1 MVVLELGDNQFFK
14 KIRGKLIVSCQALE
28 NEPLHGSEVMAK
40 MAAAAEM
47 GGAAAIRANGAGD
60 IGAIKKKV
68 SLPIIGLVK
77 RDYPDSEV
85 YITPTFKEIDELVEA
100 GADMIAMDATFR
112 KRPNNESL
120 ENLVRYAKKNNK
132 LTMAD
137 ISTFEE
143 GIQAAKIGFDCVSTT
158 MSGYTSHSLDQPGPD
173 FRLIEKLA
181 GVLKIPVIGEGR
193 IWSPAEAQ
201 TAIQSGAYAVVV
213 GSAITRP
220 QIITQKYAD
229 AISKEVKR
237 DVSTKYS
244 I

>member
-1 MVVLELGDNQFFK
+1 MVVLELGDNQFFQ
-14 KIRGKLIVSCQALE
+14 KIKGKLIVSCQALE

-40 MAAAAEM
+40 MAAGAEM
-47 GGAAAIRANGAGD
+47 GGAAGIRANGAGD
-60 IGAIKKKV
+60 IAAIKKKV
-68 SLPIIGLVK
+68 SLPVIGLVK

-85 YITPTFKEIDELVEA
+85 YITPTLKEIDELIEA
-100 GADMIAMDATFR
+100 GADMIAMDATIR
-112 KRPNNESL
+112 KRPNSESL

-137 ISTFEE
+137 ISTYEE
-143 GIQAAKIGFDCVSTT
+143 GIQAAKLGFDCVSTT
-158 MSGYTSHSLDQPGPD
+158 MSGYTSHSVNQTGPD
-173 FRLIEKLA
+173 FLLIEKLA
-181 GVLKIPVIGEGR
+181 KILEIPVIGEGR
-193 IWSPAEAQ
+193 ISTPAEAQ

-229 AISKEVKR
+229 AISKEVNH
-237 DVSTKYS
+237 DVRTKYS